1 MKFSDYDGKKVDSG
15 APFNN
20 GKKLD
25 AKTQKM
31 LLSLVGK
38 FEGRPQS
45 EIVAEILSVAKKS
58 KAQGKLTNDDI
69 DAFYSML
76 SPLLDAEKKKTL
88 DEVVKKIKSE

>member
-88 DEVVKKIKSE
+88 DEVVEKIKSE

>member
-15 APFNN
+15 SPSGN

-25 AKTQKM
+25 AKTQRT

-88 DEVVKKIKSE
+88 DEVVEKIKSE

>member
-15 APFNN
+15 SPSAN